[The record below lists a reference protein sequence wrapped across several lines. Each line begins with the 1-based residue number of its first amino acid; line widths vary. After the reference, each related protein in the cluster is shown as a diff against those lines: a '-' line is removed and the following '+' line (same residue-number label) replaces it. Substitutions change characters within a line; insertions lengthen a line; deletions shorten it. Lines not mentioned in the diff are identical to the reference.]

1 MRVGMRVWV
10 KRYSSIKGSAEVLGF
25 VGWNNEYVE
34 VRFENGQTDVFKPS
48 WLEDICQ
55 VCVMPACDCA

>member
-1 MRVGMRVWV
+1 MKAGMIVWV
-10 KRYSSIKGSAEVLGF
+10 KQVSNVKGAARVLGF
-25 VGWNNEYVE
+25 VGWNSEYVE

-55 VCVMPACDCA
+55 ECQMPACDCA